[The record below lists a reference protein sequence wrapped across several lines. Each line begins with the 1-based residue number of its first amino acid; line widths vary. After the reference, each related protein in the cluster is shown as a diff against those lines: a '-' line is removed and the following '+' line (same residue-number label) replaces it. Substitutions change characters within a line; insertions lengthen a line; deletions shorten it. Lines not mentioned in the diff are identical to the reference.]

1 MVLVVVDLKH
11 VIGYDWLISS
21 MLLVVI
27 DLMHGLG
34 CGYHLKGVVGA
45 PMVEVVT
52 EAGQD
57 QSQALYLQN
66 MTVCLNVYIIGSFN
80 CYSRRQKYGAKG
92 GNVENNFK
100 NACI

>member
-34 CGYHLKGVVGA
+34 CGYHLKGIVGA

-57 QSQALYLQN
+57 ESQALNLQN
-66 MTVCLNVYIIGSFN
+66 KKFYLKHTLISWDCPFNIYIGQIIFICS
-80 CYSRRQKYGAKG
+80 SWH
-92 GNVENNFK
+92 
-100 NACI
+100 

>member
-11 VIGYDWLISS
+11 VIGYLWLIDF

-27 DLMHGLG
+27 DFMHGLG
-34 CGYHLKGVVGA
+34 CGYHLKGIVGA

-57 QSQALYLQN
+57 ESQALNLQN
-66 MTVCLNVYIIGSFN
+66 KKFYLKHTLISWDCPFNIYIGQIIFICS
-80 CYSRRQKYGAKG
+80 SWH
-92 GNVENNFK
+92 
-100 NACI
+100 

>member
-1 MVLVVVDLKH
+1 MVLVVIDLKH

-34 CGYHLKGVVGA
+34 CGYHLKGIVGA

-57 QSQALYLQN
+57 ESQALNLQN
-66 MTVCLNVYIIGSFN
+66 KKFYLKHTLISWDCPFNIYIGQIIFICS
-80 CYSRRQKYGAKG
+80 SWH
-92 GNVENNFK
+92 
-100 NACI
+100 

>member
-21 MLLVVI
+21 ILLVVI

-34 CGYHLKGVVGA
+34 CGYHLKGIVGA

-57 QSQALYLQN
+57 ESQALNLQN
-66 MTVCLNVYIIGSFN
+66 KKFYLKHTLISWDCPFNIYIGQIIFICS
-80 CYSRRQKYGAKG
+80 SWH
-92 GNVENNFK
+92 
-100 NACI
+100 